1 MIRRGVSYHMAN
13 PVGPIPSSSGVAP
26 VPPPSRFTSG
36 IFLAIGG
43 TFLFALKSI
52 FIKLAFA
59 TGASPT
65 LVLTLRLFFALPFYA
80 IVLWRLRTREKSE
93 PLNAKQV
100 LRALGLGFLGY
111 YLASYLDL
119 TGLSMIS
126 AQLERLTLFT
136 YPAIVAVLAW
146 LFLGEPLGWRILMA
160 ILLSY
165 TGVLLMYGGE
175 RVFTHNDNLSLGVL
189 LVMGSALSYSLY
201 ILFAKPAMQRI
212 GSALFTSLA
221 MIGSTCFVVVHFLLT
236 SHWSDLFA
244 ADPVVYVYAII
255 LALLCTVLPSFMIN
269 EAIIRIGATRTT
281 VIGTVGPTLTML
293 LAICVLDE
301 PSSLQHFAGMA
312 LAIAGV
318 SLVARK

>member
-1 MIRRGVSYHMAN
+1 MERNDLNSPLSRTASRQVVSA
-13 PVGPIPSSSGVAP
+13 PSNQFASGV
-26 VPPPSRFTSG
+26 T
-36 IFLAIGG
+36 LAIVG

-59 TGASPT
+59 AGASPT
-65 LVLTLRLFFALPFYA
+65 LVLTLRLFFALPLYA
-80 IVLWRLRTREKSE
+80 IVLWRLRAGGKCE
-93 PLNAKQV
+93 PLTRKQV

-136 YPAIVAVLAW
+136 YPAIVALLAW
-146 LFLGEPLGWRILMA
+146 LFLGEELGPRVIFA

-165 TGVLLMYGGE
+165 AGVLLMYGGE
-175 RVFTHNDNLSLGVL
+175 RAFTQSEHLGLGVL

-212 GSALFTSLA
+212 GSAQFTSLA
-221 MIGSTCFVVVHFLLT
+221 MIGSTCFVGVHFLLT
-236 SHWSDLFA
+236 QPWSDLIDA
-244 ADPVVYVYAII
+244 QPVVYLYGLI
-255 LALLCTVLPSFMIN
+255 LAFVCTVLPSYMIN
-269 EAIIRIGATRTT
+269 EAIVRIGATRTT
-281 VIGTVGPTLTML
+281 VIGSVGPTLTML
-293 LAICVLDE
+293 LAIVVLDE

-312 LAIAGV
+312 VAIAGV